1 MLKKVLCGIIAGL
14 MLLQTSFTVGAVD
27 YGTEYKSQPNK
38 VYAQKFKDVTESHWA
53 FEYIS
58 EMSER
63 GVLAGYPNGY
73 FYPENNV
80 TRAEF
85 AKIMCLAG
93 GIRIENIY
101 LSEFEDVNTYDWFLP
116 YVEAG
121 KYYLSGYST
130 MGMKMYYPDDNALRE
145 DIAVAL
151 VKLKGYSTVG
161 ADESILKAMFTD
173 WQSIS
178 TDGRKYVAVALENGL
193 ISGYEDN
200 TFRGQNSITRAEAAT
215 LLWRAYQYGNE
226 NKIFDVAET
235 EKPKVEVKQ
244 EQSVIAERTETPKPE
259 KQKTYDYSIELNSSK
274 LTVDEGEDASLKIVL
289 TDEDPTGVDY
299 SMFETNCEITE
310 KEISGNKGTVTVKLN
325 TDTPGK
331 QDFTFSYKEK
341 SKKFTLVVNE
351 VQKYTWKVETIVSN
365 VDFVHTKSYN
375 DGSYDHSYNMVEAKD
390 GVLYSDGMNVYLANG
405 DKNKDIFCLDDFEWQ
420 GGETSKKDT
429 LTQSIVG
436 YAYNFNDDNI
446 YAIINQRCGDYISIL
461 YNITKDEIICQFN
474 PKSLGKIL
482 GFYSDGTVETTQG
495 KILQNGTLIDE
506 NYSSY
511 HNINWVYDNNLFL
524 YEYNSCEGPF
534 MWYELKKLDLSTNSF
549 KDIDADTDDNFDVA
563 SCATGCLYVLR
574 NKTISKLDTN
584 GDSEDM
590 LSFEQ
595 VRVDDGKKI
604 SSFGGMVVDL
614 EENIYFYDDD
624 YKCIRKISRI

>member
-1 MLKKVLCGIIAGL
+1 MLKKALCGIIAGL
-14 MLLQTSFTVGAVD
+14 MLMQTAITVGAVD
-27 YGTEYKSQPNK
+27 YGAEYQNQPNK
-38 VYAQKFKDVTESHWA
+38 VYAQKFNDVTKNHWA
-53 FEYIS
+53 FDYIA
-58 EMSER
+58 EMNDR

-93 GIRIENIY
+93 GVQIEDVSY
-101 LSEFEDVNTYDWFLP
+101 SEFDDVNAGDWFLP
-116 YVEAG
+116 YVEAARF
-121 KYYLSGYST
+121 YLSGYYT
-130 MGMKMYYPDDNALRE
+130 MGAEMYYPNDNALRE

-161 ADESILKAMFTD
+161 ADESMLKAMFTD

-178 TDGRKYVAVALENGL
+178 ADGRKYVAAALENGL

-226 NKIFDVAET
+226 NKTFDVAQT
-235 EKPKVEVKQ
+235 QEKKTEVKQ
-244 EQSVIAERTETPKPE
+244 ESPVTVEKSETPEPAKP
-259 KQKTYDYSIELNSSK
+259 KVYDYSIELSQAK
-274 LTVDEGEDASLKIVL
+274 LTVNEGEEARIQVEL
-289 TDEDPTGVDY
+289 TDDDPAGVDY
-299 SMFETNCEITE
+299 SKFETNCENIDKKTIGG
-310 KEISGNKGTVTVKLN
+310 KTVITVTFD

-331 QDFTFSYKEK
+331 QNYTFSYKEK

-351 VQKYTWKVETIVSN
+351 VQKYTWKVETIASN

-375 DGSYDHSYNMVEAKD
+375 DGSYDHNYNMVEAKD
-390 GVLYSDGMNVYLANG
+390 GALYSDGTNIYLANS
-405 DKNKDIFCLDDFEWQ
+405 DKNKHIFCLDNFEWQ

-429 LTQSIVG
+429 LEQRISG

-461 YNITKDEIICQFN
+461 YNITKDEIVCQFN
-474 PKSLGKIL
+474 PKNLGKIF
-482 GFYSDGTVETTQG
+482 GFYNDGTVQTTKG
-495 KILQNGTLIDE
+495 KILLDGTVIDE

-511 HNINWVYDNNLFL
+511 HNIYWVYNNDLLL
-524 YEYNSCEGPF
+524 YEYNSAEGPF
-534 MWYELKKLDLSTNSF
+534 IWYELKKFDLSMNTF
-549 KDIDADTDDNFDVA
+549 KDIDADTDDSFDIA
-563 SCATGCLYVLR
+563 SCATGCLYKLQ

-584 GDSEDM
+584 GDSEDV
-590 LSFEQ
+590 LTFDQ
-595 VRVDDGKKI
+595 VRVDDGKKL
-604 SSFGGMVVDL
+604 SSFGGMVVDFY
-614 EENIYFYDDD
+614 ENIYFYDND